1 MQNIGGFFIY
11 RPKLSKIERNK
22 YNLLKKIEEN
32 EAYKGNLVIKNNFIN
47 DNKKLKINKTS
58 FFQFDL
64 SKTMEKDQILL
75 DLKKKLNEDRE
86 KLINNRRIKEEE
98 EIMLFKKIKESQS
111 LIEKEL
117 LKKKICEK
125 HEKTFKLKKLNINDY
140 KSNQD
145 SFVEKKFET
154 EKNFEDNCQ
163 NEKMEKK
170 YNFENKLIEIKKK
183 SYLVFELLYT
193 TEDIQKRIEYFT
205 LIDEFINEE
214 INFDKNKNERN
225 LMTPEEAISSNNY
238 INRFLGYFGAELL
251 SYKIKNVYI
260 EKTPSNEI
268 LRDIIFKIIIK
279 ELANQKVY
287 KLTIVSPSM
296 KKNIFK
302 NIKNWYNLN
311 ELIKIKL
318 FQVFNI
324 PEDDIFFYNYNLR
337 KFEVNMIIYNRKI
350 DEVENVL
357 KEIEVKVNIC
367 NVLSNI
373 ILSSNMFETKFCKNI
388 NEWTE
393 KDGKR
398 GGKIYYHPVGWIGLA
413 LKIKDKYDK
422 YPEWLGKEG
431 EQGEWAVAY
440 HGVGKGNQF
449 GKILNI
455 LNNGLKPGPNQFY
468 SYHLNSNS
476 LCRKIYCGKGVYF
489 ATEINVAENYAEK
502 FKLGGFKEDIK
513 FVIMARVNPY
523 RTREPNNC
531 QNNLVLNATTDDIRQ
546 YRLLVKIC

>member
-1 MQNIGGFFIY
+1 MQNTDVFIY

-32 EAYKGNLVIKNNFIN
+32 EAYKGNLTMKNNFIN
-47 DNKKLKINKTS
+47 DNKRLKSNKTS

-64 SKTMEKDQILL
+64 SKATEKDQIIL

-86 KLINNRRIKEEE
+86 KLINNRRMKEEE
-98 EIMLFKKIKESQS
+98 EIMLFKKINESQL

-117 LKKKICEK
+117 LQKKIYEK

-145 SFVEKKFET
+145 SLGEKKIDI
-154 EKNFEDNCQ
+154 EKNVEDNCK
-163 NEKMEKK
+163 NEKMEIK
-170 YNFENKLIEIKKK
+170 YNFEDKLKEIKEK
-183 SYLVFELLYT
+183 SYLIFDLLYT
-193 TEDIQKRIEYFT
+193 TEDIQKRIEYFA

-214 INFDKNKNERN
+214 INLDNNKNERN
-225 LMTPEEAISSNNY
+225 LITPEEAISSDNY

-251 SYKIKNVYI
+251 SYKVKKVYI
-260 EKTPSNEI
+260 EKTPSNEFV
-268 LRDIIFKIIIK
+268 RDVIFKIIIK

-287 KLTIVSPSM
+287 KLTVISPSM
-296 KKNIFK
+296 KKNIFR
-302 NIKNWYNLN
+302 NINHWYNLN
-311 ELIKIKL
+311 ELIKLKL
-318 FQVFNI
+318 FKEFNI
-324 PEDDIFFYNYNLR
+324 QEKDIFFYNYNLR

-350 DEVENVL
+350 EEVEKFL
-357 KEIEVKVNIC
+357 KDIKVKVTIY

-388 NEWTE
+388 NEWSE

-398 GGKIYYHPVGWIGLA
+398 GGRIYIHPVGWIGLA

-422 YPEWLGKEG
+422 SNEWIGKEG
-431 EQGEWAVAY
+431 SKGEWAVAY

-468 SYHLNSNS
+468 SYHLNTNS
-476 LCRKIYCGKGVYF
+476 LCRKIYCGNGVYF
-489 ATEINVAENYAEK
+489 ASEINIAENYAEK
-502 FKLGGFKEDIK
+502 FNLGGFQKDIK

-523 RTREPNNC
+523 RTREPDNC
-531 QNNLVLNATTDDIRQ
+531 PNNLVLNATTDDIRQ
-546 YRLLVKIC
+546 YRLLVKIS

>member
-1 MQNIGGFFIY
+1 MQNTDVFIY

-32 EAYKGNLVIKNNFIN
+32 EAYKGNLTMKNNFIN
-47 DNKKLKINKTS
+47 DNKRLKSNKTS

-64 SKTMEKDQILL
+64 SKATEKDQIIL

-86 KLINNRRIKEEE
+86 KLINNRRMKEEE
-98 EIMLFKKIKESQS
+98 EIMLFKKINESQL

-117 LKKKICEK
+117 LQKKIYEK

-145 SFVEKKFET
+145 SLGEKKIDI
-154 EKNFEDNCQ
+154 EKNVEDNCK
-163 NEKMEKK
+163 NEKMEIK
-170 YNFENKLIEIKKK
+170 YNFEDKLKEIKEK
-183 SYLVFELLYT
+183 SYLIFDLLYT
-193 TEDIQKRIEYFT
+193 TEDIQKRIEYFA

-214 INFDKNKNERN
+214 INLDNNKNERN
-225 LMTPEEAISSNNY
+225 LITPEEAISSDNY

-251 SYKIKNVYI
+251 SYKVKKVYI
-260 EKTPSNEI
+260 EKTPSNEFV
-268 LRDIIFKIIIK
+268 RDVIFKIIIK

-287 KLTIVSPSM
+287 KLTVISPSM
-296 KKNIFK
+296 KKNIFR
-302 NIKNWYNLN
+302 NINHWYNLN
-311 ELIKIKL
+311 ELIKLKL
-318 FQVFNI
+318 FKEFNI
-324 PEDDIFFYNYNLR
+324 QEKDIFFYNYNLR

-350 DEVENVL
+350 EEVEKFL
-357 KEIEVKVNIC
+357 KDIKVKVTIY

-388 NEWTE
+388 NEWSE
-393 KDGKR
+393 NDGKR
-398 GGKIYYHPVGWIGLA
+398 GGRIYIHPVGWIGLA

-422 YPEWLGKEG
+422 SNEWIGKEG
-431 EQGEWAVAY
+431 SKGEWAVAY

-468 SYHLNSNS
+468 SYHLNANS
-476 LCRKIYCGKGVYF
+476 LCRKIYCGNGVYF
-489 ATEINVAENYAEK
+489 ASEINIAENYAEK
-502 FKLGGFKEDIK
+502 FNLGGFQKDIK

-523 RTREPNNC
+523 RTREPDNC
-531 QNNLVLNATTDDIRQ
+531 PNNLVLNATTDDIRQ
-546 YRLLVKIC
+546 YRLLVKIS

>member
-1 MQNIGGFFIY
+1 MQNTDVFIY

-22 YNLLKKIEEN
+22 YNLLKKIEET
-32 EAYKGNLVIKNNFIN
+32 EAYKVNLTMKNNFIN
-47 DNKKLKINKTS
+47 DNKRLKSNKTS

-64 SKTMEKDQILL
+64 SKATEKDQIIL

-86 KLINNRRIKEEE
+86 KLINNRRMKEEE
-98 EIMLFKKIKESQS
+98 EIMLFKKINESQL

-117 LKKKICEK
+117 LQKKIYEK

-145 SFVEKKFET
+145 SLGEKKIVI
-154 EKNFEDNCQ
+154 EKNVEDNCK

-170 YNFENKLIEIKKK
+170 YNFEDKLKEIKEK

-193 TEDIQKRIEYFT
+193 TEDIQKRMEYFA

-214 INFDKNKNERN
+214 INLDNNKNERN
-225 LMTPEEAISSNNY
+225 LMTPEEATSSDNY

-251 SYKIKNVYI
+251 SYKVKKVYI
-260 EKTPSNEI
+260 EKTPSNEFV
-268 LRDIIFKIIIK
+268 RDVIFKIIIK
-279 ELANQKVY
+279 ELANQIVY
-287 KLTIVSPSM
+287 KLTVISPSM
-296 KKNIFK
+296 KKNIFR
-302 NIKNWYNLN
+302 NIKNWYNFN
-311 ELIKIKL
+311 EIIKL
-318 FQVFNI
+318 KLFKEFNI
-324 PEDDIFFYNYNLR
+324 QEKDIFFYNYNLR

-350 DEVENVL
+350 DEVEKFL
-357 KEIEVKVNIC
+357 KDIKVKVTIY

-388 NEWTE
+388 NEWSE

-398 GGKIYYHPVGWIGLA
+398 GGRIYIHPVGWIGLA

-422 YPEWLGKEG
+422 SNEWIGKEG
-431 EQGEWAVAY
+431 SKGEWAVAY

-468 SYHLNSNS
+468 SYHLNANS
-476 LCRKIYCGKGVYF
+476 LCRKIYCGNGVYF
-489 ATEINVAENYAEK
+489 ASEINIAENYAEK
-502 FKLGGFKEDIK
+502 FKLGGFQKDIK

-523 RTREPNNC
+523 RTREPDNC
-531 QNNLVLNATTDDIRQ
+531 PNNLVLNATTDDIRQ

>member
-1 MQNIGGFFIY
+1 MQNTDVFIY

-32 EAYKGNLVIKNNFIN
+32 EAYKGNLTMKNNFIN
-47 DNKKLKINKTS
+47 DNKRLKSNKTS

-64 SKTMEKDQILL
+64 SKATEKDEIIL

-86 KLINNRRIKEEE
+86 KLINNRRMKEEE
-98 EIMLFKKIKESQS
+98 EIMLFKKINESKL

-117 LKKKICEK
+117 LQKKIYEK

-145 SFVEKKFET
+145 SLGEKKIDI
-154 EKNFEDNCQ
+154 EKNVEDNCK
-163 NEKMEKK
+163 NEKMEIK
-170 YNFENKLIEIKKK
+170 YNFEDKLIEIKEK
-183 SYLVFELLYT
+183 SYLIFDLLYT
-193 TEDIQKRIEYFT
+193 TEDIQKRIEYFA

-214 INFDKNKNERN
+214 INLDNNKNERN
-225 LMTPEEAISSNNY
+225 LITPEEAISSDNY

-251 SYKIKNVYI
+251 SYKVKKVYI
-260 EKTPSNEI
+260 EKTPSNEFV
-268 LRDIIFKIIIK
+268 RDVIFKIIIK

-287 KLTIVSPSM
+287 KLTVISPSM
-296 KKNIFK
+296 KKNIFR
-302 NIKNWYNLN
+302 NINHWYNLN
-311 ELIKIKL
+311 ELIKLKL
-318 FQVFNI
+318 FKEFNI
-324 PEDDIFFYNYNLR
+324 QEKDIFFYNYNLR
-337 KFEVNMIIYNRKI
+337 KFEVNMIIYNRNI
-350 DEVENVL
+350 EEVEKFL
-357 KEIEVKVNIC
+357 KDIKVKVTIY

-388 NEWTE
+388 NEWSE

-398 GGKIYYHPVGWIGLA
+398 GGRIYIHPVGWIGLA

-422 YPEWLGKEG
+422 SNEWIGKEG
-431 EQGEWAVAY
+431 SKGEWAVAY

-468 SYHLNSNS
+468 SYHLNANN
-476 LCRKIYCGKGVYF
+476 LCRKIYCGNGVYF
-489 ATEINVAENYAEK
+489 ASEINIAENYAEK
-502 FKLGGFKEDIK
+502 FNLGGFQKDIK

-523 RTREPNNC
+523 RTREPDNC
-531 QNNLVLNATTDDIRQ
+531 PNNLVLNATTDDIRQ

>member
-1 MQNIGGFFIY
+1 MQNTDVFIY

-32 EAYKGNLVIKNNFIN
+32 EAYKGNLTMKNNFIN
-47 DNKKLKINKTS
+47 DNKRLKSNKTS

-64 SKTMEKDQILL
+64 SKATEKDQIIL

-86 KLINNRRIKEEE
+86 KLINNRRMKEEE
-98 EIMLFKKIKESQS
+98 EIMLFKKINESQL

-117 LKKKICEK
+117 LQKKIYEK

-145 SFVEKKFET
+145 SLGEKKIDI
-154 EKNFEDNCQ
+154 EKNVEDNCK
-163 NEKMEKK
+163 NEKMEIK
-170 YNFENKLIEIKKK
+170 YNFEDKLKEIKEK
-183 SYLVFELLYT
+183 SYLIFDLLYT
-193 TEDIQKRIEYFT
+193 TEDIQKRIEYFA

-214 INFDKNKNERN
+214 INLDNNKNERN
-225 LMTPEEAISSNNY
+225 LITPEEAISSDNY

-251 SYKIKNVYI
+251 SYKVKKVYI
-260 EKTPSNEI
+260 EKTPSNEFV
-268 LRDIIFKIIIK
+268 RDVIFKIIIK

-287 KLTIVSPSM
+287 KLTVISPSM
-296 KKNIFK
+296 KKNIFR
-302 NIKNWYNLN
+302 NINHWYNLN
-311 ELIKIKL
+311 ELIKLKL
-318 FQVFNI
+318 FKEFNI
-324 PEDDIFFYNYNLR
+324 QEKDIFFYNYNLR

-350 DEVENVL
+350 EEVEKFL
-357 KEIEVKVNIC
+357 KDIKVKVTIY

-388 NEWTE
+388 NEWSE

-398 GGKIYYHPVGWIGLA
+398 GGRIYIHPVGWIGLA

-422 YPEWLGKEG
+422 SNEWIGKEG
-431 EQGEWAVAY
+431 SKGEWAVAY

-455 LNNGLKPGPNQFY
+455 LNNGLKAGPNQFY
-468 SYHLNSNS
+468 SYHLNANS
-476 LCRKIYCGKGVYF
+476 LCRKIYCGNGVYF
-489 ATEINVAENYAEK
+489 ASEINIAENYAEK
-502 FKLGGFKEDIK
+502 FNLGGFQKDIK

-523 RTREPNNC
+523 RTREPDNC
-531 QNNLVLNATTDDIRQ
+531 PNNLVLNATTDDIRQ
-546 YRLLVKIC
+546 YRLLVKIS